1 MLKTSTLS
9 TLAKNCISEIQGAMD
24 ATKTN
29 ASGKT
34 SVGLFS
40 DVSNNSTLN
49 KYKAMEDTATDWI

>member
-40 DVSNNSTLN
+40 DVSNNSTL
-49 KYKAMEDTATDWI
+49 